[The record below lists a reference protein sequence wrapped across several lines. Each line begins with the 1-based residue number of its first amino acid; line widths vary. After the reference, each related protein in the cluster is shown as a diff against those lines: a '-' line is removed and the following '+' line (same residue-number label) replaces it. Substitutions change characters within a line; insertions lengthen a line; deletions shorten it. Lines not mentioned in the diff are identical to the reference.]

1 MKDFQIDFISN
12 PGLEDSRLF
21 MIPTLEMKI
30 GGYLRSFYKGKNS
43 YEYF

>member
-21 MIPTLEMKI
+21 MTAIWEMKI
-30 GGYLRSFYKGKNS
+30 GGYSRSFYKGKNS